1 MSNNNLPEKLA
12 KPAQRALASAG
23 IKTLSDLS
31 KFTEQEVADLHGIG
45 KNALVVIKEAM
56 KKKGAAFRS

>member
-1 MSNNNLPEKLA
+1 MNNNLPEKLA

-23 IKTLSDLS
+23 IKSLSDLS

-56 KKKGAAFRS
+56 KKKDVAFRS

>member
-1 MSNNNLPEKLA
+1 MNNNLPEKLA

-23 IKTLSDLS
+23 IKSLSDLS

-45 KNALVVIKEAM
+45 KNALVTIKEAM
-56 KKKGAAFRS
+56 KKEGITFNK